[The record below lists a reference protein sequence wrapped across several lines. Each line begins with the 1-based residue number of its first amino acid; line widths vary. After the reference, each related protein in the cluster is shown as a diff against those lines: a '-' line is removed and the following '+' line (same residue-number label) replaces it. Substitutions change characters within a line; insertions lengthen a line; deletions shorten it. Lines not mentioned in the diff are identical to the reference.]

1 MSTTYNKKLLF
12 RASCAGILMFGIAVL
27 ILGSAAS
34 DLKVKLN
41 LDEVS
46 AGVLFSVLPF
56 GMLTGSLFFGPV
68 ADKYGYRILLSA
80 SCLLLFAGF
89 EGLAY
94 SGSTGILKVFIFMI
108 GTGGGAI
115 NGATSAL
122 VADISDTD
130 KGADLSLLGAFFG
143 FGALGIPLI
152 MGVLRNT
159 LRFETI
165 IASVGFL
172 ALLSGLFFLI
182 ISYPPAKQAH
192 GFPLRGFSSLIR
204 DKVLIMI
211 AFFLFL
217 QSSFEGIIN
226 NWTTTWLTDHLS
238 VQPGTALF
246 ALSSFVA
253 GMTVMRLLLG
263 KLLRTVSVKNIMILT
278 FILLFV
284 SLVLLRIA
292 GSLYTAIPGLVLLG
306 AGLAAGFPVM
316 LGITG
321 ERFKELSGT
330 AFSFVM
336 TVALT
341 GNMLINYMM
350 GLIAAKYGIS
360 SLTIVAFAEMSLQI
374 VLFIFIIG
382 SLKKNLK

>member
-1 MSTTYNKKLLF
+1 MSRTYNKKILF
-12 RASCAGILMFGIAVL
+12 SASCAGILMFGIAVL

-34 DLKVKLN
+34 DLKIKLD

-56 GMLTGSLFFGPV
+56 GMLTGSLIFGPV
-68 ADKYGYRILLSA
+68 VDKYGYRILLSA

-143 FGALGIPLI
+143 FGALGIPLL

-159 LRFETI
+159 FKFETI

-172 ALLSGLFFLI
+172 ALLSGLFFLV
-182 ISYPPAKQAH
+182 ISYPPPKQAH
-192 GFPLRGFSSLIR
+192 GFPLKGLSSLVK
-204 DKVLIMI
+204 DKVLILI

-238 VQPGTALF
+238 VHPGTALY

-263 KLLRTVSVKNIMILT
+263 KLLKTVSVRSIMTIS
-278 FILLFV
+278 FIFLFISLL
-284 SLVLLRIA
+284 LLRIA
-292 GSLYTAIPGLVLLG
+292 GSLSAAMPGLVLLG

-321 ERFKELSGT
+321 DRFKELSGT

-341 GNMLINYMM
+341 GNMLVNYMM
-350 GLIAAKYGIS
+350 GLIAGKYGIS
-360 SLTIVAFAEMSLQI
+360 NLTIVAFAELMLQI
-374 VLFIFIIG
+374 VLFIVIIG

>member
-152 MGVLRNT
+152 LGVLRNT

>member
-159 LRFETI
+159 FRFETI

>member
-1 MSTTYNKKLLF
+1 MSATYNKKLLF

-152 MGVLRNT
+152 LGVLRNT

>member
-1 MSTTYNKKLLF
+1 MNVIYNKKLLF

-56 GMLTGSLFFGPV
+56 GMLTGSLIFGPV

-94 SGSTGILKVFIFMI
+94 SGSADILKVFIFMI

-122 VADISDTD
+122 VSDISDTD

-152 MGVLRNT
+152 MGILRNT
-159 LRFETI
+159 FKFETI
-165 IASVGFL
+165 IAAVGFL

-182 ISYPPAKQAH
+182 ISYPPPKQAH
-192 GFPLRGFSSLIR
+192 GFPLKGFSSLIR

-238 VQPGTALF
+238 VQAGTALF

-263 KLLRTVSVKNIMILT
+263 KLLRTVSVRSIMTLS
-278 FILLFV
+278 FIFLFISLL
-284 SLVLLRIA
+284 LLRIA
-292 GSLYTAIPGLVLLG
+292 GSLSTALPGLVLLG

-316 LGITG
+316 LGING

-350 GLIAAKYGIS
+350 GLLAGKYGIS
-360 SLTIVAFAEMSLQI
+360 SLTIVAFIEMSLQI
-374 VLFIFIIG
+374 VLFILIMR

>member
-1 MSTTYNKKLLF
+1 MSTAFNNKLLF
-12 RASCAGILMFGIAVL
+12 RASCAGMLMFGIVVL
-27 ILGSAAS
+27 ILGSVAS
-34 DLKVKLN
+34 DLRVKLS

-46 AGVLFSVLPF
+46 AGSLFSVLPF

-68 ADKYGYRILLSA
+68 VDKYGYRILLSA

-89 EGLAY
+89 EGIAF
-94 SGSTGILKVFIFMI
+94 SGNADMLKLFIFLT
-108 GTGGGAI
+108 GAGGGAV
-115 NGATSAL
+115 NGATNAL
-122 VADISDTD
+122 VADISETD
-130 KGADLSLLGAFFG
+130 KGADLSLLGSFFG

-152 MGVLRNT
+152 LGVLRNT
-159 LRFETI
+159 FTFETI
-165 IASVGFL
+165 VAAVGSL
-172 ALLSGLFFLI
+172 ALLTGLLFLFI
-182 ISYPPAKQAH
+182 GYPPPKQAH
-192 GFPLRGFSSLIR
+192 GFPLRGLSALVR

-238 VQPGTALF
+238 VNPGSALF

-263 KLLRTVSVKNIMILT
+263 RLLRTVSVRNTMILSFVML
-278 FILLFV
+278 FI
-284 SLVLLRIA
+284 SLVLLRSA
-292 GSLYTAIPGLVLLG
+292 GSLSSAIPGLVTLG

-336 TVALT
+336 SVALT
-341 GNMLINYMM
+341 GNMIVNYLM
-350 GLIAAKYGIS
+350 GLIAGKFGIS
-360 SLTIVAFAEMSLQI
+360 SLTIVAFIEMSLQI
-374 VLFIFIIG
+374 ALFVVIIG

>member
-1 MSTTYNKKLLF
+1 MNVIYNKKLLF

-56 GMLTGSLFFGPV
+56 GMLTGSLIFGPV

-94 SGSTGILKVFIFMI
+94 SGSADILKVFIFMI

-122 VADISDTD
+122 VSDISDTD

-152 MGVLRNT
+152 MGILRNT
-159 LRFETI
+159 FKFETI
-165 IASVGFL
+165 IAAVGFL

-182 ISYPPAKQAH
+182 ISYPPPKQAH
-192 GFPLRGFSSLIR
+192 GFPLKGFSSLVR

-238 VQPGTALF
+238 VQVGTALF

-263 KLLRTVSVKNIMILT
+263 KLLRTVSVRSIMTLS
-278 FILLFV
+278 FIFLFISLL
-284 SLVLLRIA
+284 LLRIA
-292 GSLYTAIPGLVLLG
+292 GSLSTALPGLVLLG

-321 ERFKELSGT
+321 ERFKDLSGT

-350 GLIAAKYGIS
+350 GLLAGKYGIS
-360 SLTIVAFAEMSLQI
+360 SLTIVAFVEMSLQI
-374 VLFIFIIG
+374 VLFIFIIR